1 MPARGT
7 AHAGLGGLPSAP
19 GTYALWLRLARR
31 ATVTV
36 GRLGTFA
43 FPPGEYLYVGSALGP
58 GGLAARV
65 AHHAHHSPSPHW
77 HIDYLRRHAALVAIW
92 HRSGGVRREHNWAAA
107 LTQLRGATVPVAGFG
122 ASDCRCPAHLVR
134 MTSAQRIARFRR
146 LVDEAGVLCI
156 PAFRRGRRGAMRL
169 P

>member
-7 AHAGLGGLPSAP
+7 AHAGLRGLPSAP
-19 GTYALWLRLARR
+19 GTYALWLRLAHR

-43 FPPGEYLYVGSALGP
+43 FPPGEYLYIGSALGP

-65 AHHAHHSPSPHW
+65 AHHARHSPSPHW
-77 HIDYLRRHAALVAIW
+77 HIDYLRRHAELVAVW
-92 HRSGGVRREHNWAAA
+92 HRTGRVHREHDWAAA
-107 LTQLRGATVPVAGFG
+107 LMQWPGATVPVAGFG

-134 MTSAQRIARFRR
+134 LTSPPRIARFRR
-146 LVDEAGVLCI
+146 LVDEAGMLYI
-156 PAFRRGRRGAMRL
+156 PASRRGRRGTMRL